1 MEVLHSSQKCLEQGP
16 GQHKGYWI
24 FLVLGLYLDTMTVQA
39 PQPPP
44 PQPYFVPVRWTG
56 EKGVKE
62 KRDLGYSAFHAFLPR
77 ILMTSTSFS

>member
-1 MEVLHSSQKCLEQGP
+1 
-16 GQHKGYWI
+16 
-24 FLVLGLYLDTMTVQA
+24 MTVQA